1 MTQEKLKSLIIN
13 KLTQEQYN
21 TAKEAGQINSNE
33 LYFIS
38 DVGYVTINELNM
50 ALANKLDKDAL
61 PEYILPY
68 NSVSE
73 FPSVGDTNKLYI
85 DTTEYK
91 LYAYINGSYKSVGGG
106 SNTEI
111 DYDQIQAW
119 INGQGFAHSA
129 DVEASINAITNGT
142 TKFSKQT
149 FSSTNSTHETR
160 EYNTDTFTSRVNDV
174 NKDIIFKHRLDF
186 NKTGTYYYATED
198 YIDNKLININTFISN
213 HTDEYNA
220 LNNKVNNF
228 LDVDDTTKDQ
238 LSEIIS
244 MIESSDATQ
253 ALANKQDKITS
264 ENKLDYSLISNTPD
278 LSNYRE
284 KNDFVFN
291 TYNNAEAIK
300 VTYNFDQSHFLT
312 LYIRGDNNADFG
324 TLSFDLDSSS
334 WMEPSGESPIWLFDR
349 VGGSVASKAY
359 VANYSYSKNEID
371 NKGYLTSHQ
380 SLSNYYTKQEVDA
393 AISNASSVVK
403 FRDWSD

>member
-1 MTQEKLKSLIIN
+1 MTQEKLNSLIIN
-13 KLTQEQYN
+13 KLTKEQYDA
-21 TAKEAGQINSNE
+21 AKEAGQINSNE
-33 LYFIS
+33 LYFIA
-38 DVGYVTINELNM
+38 DEGYVTISDLNL
-50 ALANKLDKDAL
+50 ALSNKLDKDAL

-111 DYDQIQAW
+111 DYEQIQSW
-119 INGQGFAHSA
+119 LNGQGFAYKA
-129 DVEASINAITNGT
+129 DVDSSINDITNGT
-142 TKFSKQT
+142 TKFSKQA
-149 FSSTNSTHETR
+149 FSSNDSTYETR
-160 EYNTDTFTSRVNDV
+160 EYNTDTFTSKVNDI

-198 YIDNKLININTFISN
+198 YVNNKLTNINTFISN

-228 LDVDDTTKDQ
+228 LDVDDATKDQ

-253 ALANKQDKITS
+253 ALANKQDKITN

-278 LSNYRE
+278 LSIYRE
-284 KNDFVFN
+284 KNDFIFN
-291 TYNNAEAIK
+291 AYNNAEGIK
-300 VTYNFDQSHFLT
+300 VIYNSDQSYFLN
-312 LYIRGDNNADFG
+312 LSIRGDGDADFG
-324 TLSFDLDSSS
+324 TMHFDLDESN
-334 WMEPSGESPIWLFDR
+334 WKEPDGEPIWLFDR
-349 VGGSVASKAY
+349 VGGSVASKDY

-371 NKGYLTSHQ
+371 NKGYLTEHQ

-393 AISNASSVVK
+393 AIANSGAVVK
-403 FRDWSD
+403 FRDWSDN

>member
-91 LYAYINGSYKSVGGG
+91 LYAYINGSYKSLGGG

-111 DYDQIQAW
+111 DYDQIQEW

-160 EYNTDTFTSRVNDV
+160 EYNIDTFTSRVNDV

-324 TLSFDLDSSS
+324 TLSFDLDSSN
-334 WMEPSGESPIWLFDR
+334 WMEPSGESHIWLFDR